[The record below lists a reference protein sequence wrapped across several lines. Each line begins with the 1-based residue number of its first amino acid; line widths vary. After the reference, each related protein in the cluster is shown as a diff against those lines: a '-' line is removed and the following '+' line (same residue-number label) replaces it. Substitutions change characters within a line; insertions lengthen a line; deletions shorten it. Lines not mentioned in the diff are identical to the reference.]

1 MEYIYFAVSDSH
13 PGMVKIGRTDREIS
27 ERMSEISYEDYG
39 LSSFEGDSSW
49 QAVEVFTVADN
60 VKAERILHEH
70 FNSVRVENG
79 REIFYSDDVS
89 DMAKEAADIVDGSSI
104 DLIAALEENTKLNP
118 TEGNEIIELILMLG
132 VAGIG
137 FPVAAILYAKYKD
150 EKVVKDAIKKL
161 KFTFDEGSNK
171 WNGSAA
177 FRKNLLNKSTDKVDN
192 IWKSSYFLRSKI
204 KITGEVLIKKVKNK
218 LTNF

>member
-177 FRKNLLNKSTDKVDN
+177 FRKNLLKKYKYPPDEQKDAVEMV
-192 IWKSSYFLRSKI
+192 LRQA
-204 KITGEVLIKKVKNK
+204 EVISEDALAA
-218 LTNF
+218 